1 MFFRLKRAVPYEK
14 WPVLPVFSAPCAEFC
29 LRRAAVTAVLSVAA
43 GKGMFGA
50 EMKKAANS

>member
-1 MFFRLKRAVPYEK
+1 MAGSACF
-14 WPVLPVFSAPCAEFC
+14 FSAMRGVLSSEGG
-29 LRRAAVTAVLSVAA
+29 AVAAVLSVAA

>member
-1 MFFRLKRAVPYEK
+1 MAGSACF
-14 WPVLPVFSAPCAEFC
+14 FSAMRGVLSSEG
-29 LRRAAVTAVLSVAA
+29 AVAAVLSVTA

>member
-14 WPVLPVFSAPCAEFC
+14 GLNLPIFSAVFSRFPSAGMSGE
-29 LRRAAVTAVLSVAA
+29 LAA
-43 GKGMFGA
+43 GRGGLFAA